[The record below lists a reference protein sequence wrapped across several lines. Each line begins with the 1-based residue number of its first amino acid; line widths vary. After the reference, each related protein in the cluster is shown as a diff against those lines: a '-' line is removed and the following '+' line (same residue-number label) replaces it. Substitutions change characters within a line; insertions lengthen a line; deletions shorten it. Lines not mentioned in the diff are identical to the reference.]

1 MRKFMGDK
9 IALSVFVIPA
19 LLVFV
24 VFIFVPIVFSAYY
37 SLFEWDGV
45 GARTFIGIQN
55 FVDLFTES
63 QDFFVLG
70 IKNSIIL
77 ALLSVFV
84 QLPLALLLALVVAR
98 IGKGEGFFRS
108 VYFIP
113 VVISTTVLGQLWMRI
128 YHPGNGGLLNIVLKS
143 LGLDS
148 LTHAWLG
155 ESSTALGAA
164 FVVLIWQYIGYHML
178 LMYSAI
184 KTIPTGMYEA
194 AAIDGATG
202 VQATFRITIPLIMPM
217 IKTCVTFA
225 IIGSFKTFDLIYV
238 LTKGGPIHA
247 TEVPSTLMFSTIFLE
262 RQYGYGSSMAVFILL
277 ECLVVTVLIQRFF
290 KAESY
295 EY

>member
-9 IALSVFVIPA
+9 VALSVFVIPA
-19 LLVFV
+19 LLLFV
-24 VFIFVPIVFSAYY
+24 VFIFIPIAFSAYY

-45 GARTFIGIQN
+45 GTRTFIGLQN
-55 FVDLFTES
+55 FSDLFTES

-70 IKNSIIL
+70 ITNSIIL
-77 ALLSVFV
+77 ALLSVFI

-98 IGKGEGFFRS
+98 IGRGEGFFRS
-108 VYFIP
+108 VFFVP

-128 YHPGNGGLLNIVLKS
+128 YHPVNGLLNTVLES
-143 LGLDS
+143 LGLGS

-155 ESSTALGAA
+155 DKSTALAAA

-184 KTIPTGMYEA
+184 KTIPSGMYEA

-202 VQATFRITIPLIMPM
+202 VQATFRITIPLIKPM

-247 TEVPSTLMFSTIFLE
+247 TEVPSTLMFSTIFL
-262 RQYGYGSSMAVFILL
+262 QSKFGYGSSMAVFILL
-277 ECLVVTVLIQRFF
+277 ECLIVTVLIQRFF